1 MSLASKASRIRKT
14 LARSVSALAVTAA
27 LTTGLV
33 VSTAQADGSAADGPA
48 LEPTT
53 QHFIDALTAK
63 GGPAI
68 YTLSPADARNV
79 LAGAQAGPI
88 AKLPADV
95 EVKTLPVGPSGKT
108 QVHVVRPAGAKGVLP
123 VVMYFHGGGWVLGD
137 EATHDRLIRQIA
149 NGAHATVVFVDYER
163 SPEAKYPVAIEQD
176 YAATKYV
183 AEHAKEFNVDPK
195 RLAVAGDSVGGNMA
209 AVVALL
215 AKERNGPKIAY
226 QVLFYP
232 VTDANFDNGSYTQ
245 FANGPWLTKAAMKWF
260 WDAYLPDEAAR
271 KQPTATPL
279 NASLEQLK
287 GLPDALVITDEND
300 VLRDEGEA
308 YARKLAQA
316 GVTVTAVRYN
326 GTIHDFVMLNA
337 VAGTPA
343 AKAAVE
349 QANAALRK
357 AFAGK

>member
-1 MSLASKASRIRKT
+1 MSRSLTATATASEIRNVLT
-14 LARSVSALAVTAA
+14 RSASALALAAA
-27 LTTGLV
+27 LVLGLG
-33 VSTAQADGSAADGPA
+33 AQHAHADGAT

-53 QHFIDALTAK
+53 QHFIDALAAK
-63 GGPAI
+63 GGAAI
-68 YTLSPADARNV
+68 YTLSPANARNV
-79 LAGAQAGPI
+79 LAGAQSGPV
-88 AKLPADV
+88 AKLPADI
-95 EVKTLPVGPSGKT
+95 EAKTLPVGPTGKT
-108 QVHVVRPAGAKGVLP
+108 KVYVVRPAGAKGTLP

-137 EATHDRLIRQIA
+137 ESTHDRLIRQIA

-195 RLAVAGDSVGGNMA
+195 RLAIAGDSVGGNMT

-215 AKERNGPKIAY
+215 AKERSGAPKIAY

-232 VTDANFDNGSYTQ
+232 VTDANFEDGSYTQ

-271 KQPTATPL
+271 KQPTVTPL

-287 GLPDALVITDEND
+287 GLPAALVITDEND

-337 VAGTPA
+337 VADTPA
-343 AKAAVE
+343 AKGAVD
-349 QANAALRK
+349 QATAALRK